1 MSEQLC
7 QKLVEEI
14 EGTLQVYERKDQ
26 LNDIEYGRFKQLRK
40 LKTMIEIEKEGEASK

>member
-1 MSEQLC
+1 MSKELS

-14 EGTLQVYERKDQ
+14 ESTLKVYERKDD

-40 LKTMIEIEKEGEASK
+40 LKTMIEIEKEGEA